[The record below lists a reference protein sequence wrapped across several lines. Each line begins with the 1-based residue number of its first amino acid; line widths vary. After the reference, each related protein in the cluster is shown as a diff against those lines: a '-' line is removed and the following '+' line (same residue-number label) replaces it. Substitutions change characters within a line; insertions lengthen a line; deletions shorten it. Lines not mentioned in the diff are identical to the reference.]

1 MKQSLFV
8 VFMFVLGCVL
18 GDVLQLQWQLHELS
32 MLILYLLMFQVG
44 ISVGCSDNLK
54 AILRNF
60 RPKMLLLPLTSLGGT
75 LLFSALISI
84 VLTRWSVFD
93 CMAVGSGMG
102 YYSLSSI
109 LITQLKLP
117 TLGQQMA
124 AELGTIALPANI
136 CRETIALTCAPLF
149 KKFFGPYAPITAA
162 GVTSVDVFAH
172 NRSHVWQRDDRR
184 IIIPWHGDRYVR
196 PLACSLPLSILR
208 EINCCFPAFLP
219 PFILFKRFFCA
230 IKHID
235 VHFTMNATNA
245 AEGGELPMQQ
255 LDVRLELTIA
265 SYPNVVIAQFGWSVL

>member
-18 GDVLQLQWQLHELS
+18 GDILQLQWQLHEMS

-54 AILRNF
+54 ALLRNF
-60 RPKMLLLPLTSLGGT
+60 RPKMLLLPLISLGGT

-109 LITQLKLP
+109 LITQLKMP
-117 TLGQQMA
+117 SLGRQMA
-124 AELGTIALPANI
+124 AELGTIALLANI
-136 CRETIALTCAPLF
+136 CREMIALTCTPLF

-162 GVTSVDVFAH
+162 GVTSVDVCLP
-172 NRSHVWQRDDRR
+172 
-184 IIIPWHGDRYVR
+184 IIGRVCGKEMIAVSLFHGMMIDMSV
-196 PLACSLPLSILR
+196 PLLVP
-208 EINCCFPAFLP
+208 FLCE
-219 PFILFKRFFCA
+219 F
-230 IKHID
+230 
-235 VHFTMNATNA
+235 
-245 AEGGELPMQQ
+245 
-255 LDVRLELTIA
+255 
-265 SYPNVVIAQFGWSVL
+265 